1 MAAEKDAASG
11 KPYPV
16 GYKPRQCDFGIFGS
30 SPQGGPAFLGI
41 PREAC
46 DVEEKEAAAIVA
58 RWKGSYKLVPVAV
71 SKQWPEQVDNYG
83 AVFAKYENVYIS
95 DDGMVFSGGILY
107 PPTKK
112 RRVATMNP
120 LYTHKLVL
128 RRVADGELYLDNF
141 GSRILEESP
150 GELRIELYRGSKI
163 VLSKALAA
171 AEAAGAAAVAAAA
184 AAATAVAAAAAL
196 Q

>member
-1 MAAEKDAASG
+1 MKDAAEDAS
-11 KPYPV
+11 KPLPV
-16 GYKPRQCDFGIFGS
+16 GYQSMVPHLCIFVSGTS
-30 SPQGGPAFLGI
+30 LSKSGPAYHGI

-46 DVEEKEAAAIVA
+46 VVEEKEAAAIVA

-128 RRVADGELYLDNF
+128 RRGADGELYLDNF
-141 GSRILEESP
+141 GSRVLEESP
-150 GELRIELYRGSKI
+150 GELRIELYQGGKI
-163 VLSKALAA
+163 VLTKA
-171 AEAAGAAAVAAAA
+171 
-184 AAATAVAAAAAL
+184 
-196 Q
+196 

>member
-95 DDGMVFSGGILY
+95 DDGMVFSGGLLSA
-107 PPTKK
+107 
-112 RRVATMNP
+112 RRVRSPTGWQPDINP

-150 GELRIELYRGSKI
+150 GELRIELYQGGKI
-163 VLSKALAA
+163 VLTKA
-171 AEAAGAAAVAAAA
+171 
-184 AAATAVAAAAAL
+184 
-196 Q
+196 